1 MARRDLRRVV
11 LDVWEGIVYMGEGK
25 KREESCETMNYWRE
39 ENGKFS
45 WFTEQQKIFSGYGM
59 VLLNDGR
66 EIDTRTAKQI
76 LKNEERFQ
84 DLLGNGTCVT
94 VTYRVGKKL
103 YYQQKLCAYEEGF
116 ALARGSV
123 YETGKTVEVKKFFPI
138 IMETPEQNVPDIFR
152 SLSTK
157 MLLVPYDNTM
167 WVRYE
172 AVPLRP
178 GRTSY
183 DMTALYSESNR
194 SGIMMG
200 AVDFDTWKN
209 AVRCSGNDA
218 RVMECICGVADA
230 GTHDTCEHGTV
241 KGERVE
247 SSGFLFL
254 YGEDYRTLLETYGKI
269 LKRKNP
275 PMKWKEGVPFGWNSW
290 SGLAMNINE
299 KNYQE
304 AGEYLGEILQKVG
317 FENNKTTYVNFDAGW
332 NRLSEEQLVK
342 LNEHF
347 HGRNQK
353 TGIYLSPFAFFA
365 GDEKI
370 NNEIPSCPGHTFEE
384 ILLKDSRGNILSR
397 VDGAVP
403 MDVTHPLWKKYTK
416 NILQKFAEWGF
427 DYLKL
432 DFLSH
437 GAMEGCHYNK
447 DCQTGRQA
455 IAEGYRFLKEN
466 LSEEKLGRPFF
477 LSLSIAPLFPQ
488 GMGHA
493 RRFSCDAFGTAEDTE
508 YVLNALTYAWWQ
520 NGTLYQYND
529 PDHISLYRS
538 FNYERTTEF
547 GEAKARYTSAAIS
560 GTVMMLSEDFG
571 EKGIFRNEDQ
581 ENARIRAQ
589 ELCSQREIQK
599 IAASGI
605 SFRPA
610 ESAGTGASSWYTAQ
624 IHGQKYV
631 AVFHLKKTPASYV
644 FDLEEEGV
652 GGSEAVELWTGATYK
667 IEDGKL
673 HWSTNK
679 IDAAVFAID

>member
-1 MARRDLRRVV
+1 
-11 LDVWEGIVYMGEGK
+11 
-25 KREESCETMNYWRE
+25 
-39 ENGKFS
+39 
-45 WFTEQQKIFSGYGM
+45 
-59 VLLNDGR
+59 
-66 EIDTRTAKQI
+66 
-76 LKNEERFQ
+76 
-84 DLLGNGTCVT
+84 
-94 VTYRVGKKL
+94 
-103 YYQQKLCAYEEGF
+103 
-116 ALARGSV
+116 
-123 YETGKTVEVKKFFPI
+123 
-138 IMETPEQNVPDIFR
+138 
-152 SLSTK
+152 
-157 MLLVPYDNTM
+157 
-167 WVRYE
+167 
-172 AVPLRP
+172 
-178 GRTSY
+178 
-183 DMTALYSESNR
+183 
-194 SGIMMG
+194 
-200 AVDFDTWKN
+200 
-209 AVRCSGNDA
+209 
-218 RVMECICGVADA
+218 
-230 GTHDTCEHGTV
+230 
-241 KGERVE
+241 
-247 SSGFLFL
+247 
-254 YGEDYRTLLETYGKI
+254 
-269 LKRKNP
+269 
-275 PMKWKEGVPFGWNSW
+275 
-290 SGLAMNINE
+290 
-299 KNYQE
+299 
-304 AGEYLGEILQKVG
+304 
-317 FENNKTTYVNFDAGW
+317 
-332 NRLSEEQLVK
+332 
-342 LNEHF
+342 NEHF
-347 HGRNQK
+347 HGYNQK

-610 ESAGTGASSWYTAQ
+610 ESAG
-624 IHGQKYV
+624 
-631 AVFHLKKTPASYV
+631 
-644 FDLEEEGV
+644 
-652 GGSEAVELWTGATYK
+652 
-667 IEDGKL
+667 
-673 HWSTNK
+673 
-679 IDAAVFAID
+679 